1 MKILKMII
9 ISVVVLAA
17 IVLGVAYYS
26 SGKIDA
32 YVKTA
37 IEQYGSESL
46 GTKVSVG
53 EVNID
58 HRHDHKS

>member
-37 IEQYGSESL
+37 IEQYGSEAM
-46 GTKVSVG
+46 GTKVRVSL
-53 EVNID
+53 
-58 HRHDHKS
+58 